1 MTKTKSKK
9 IRESARG
16 KPCQMRIEGCTMA
29 KLGSEPLVSYVLHF
43 FLEARS
49 RSSSFG
55 LVSGSSDSRVQL
67 KIANVITPVKMA
79 FE

>member
-1 MTKTKSKK
+1 
-9 IRESARG
+9 
-16 KPCQMRIEGCTMA
+16 MA
-29 KLGSEPLVSYVLHF
+29 KLGSEPLVSDVLHF

-67 KIANVITPVKMA
+67 KIANVITPIKMA
-79 FE
+79 FEQVLKVFLVLVWHNVWPRVL